1 MLDIA
6 LPRITPHE
14 SKDNYASYEI
24 EPLEAGYG
32 WTLGNAL
39 RRVLLSSLPG
49 AAVTSI
55 KIDGAQHE
63 FQDLPGVKED
73 VTDIVLN
80 VKRIRLRSLSD
91 HAVTM
96 RIEATGPRVVTAG
109 DIQAPSTIE
118 IVNPETPICTLDSE
132 DARLE
137 MDLIVETGRGY
148 VPAES
153 KEDQPIGQIPVDAI
167 FSPVEKVNYLVENTR
182 VGQMTNFDR
191 ITLQVWTDG
200 TITPDEALRQASNV
214 LVQHFQMIADHTGP
228 VEVTPEVPAI
238 AVGQTSFQIPQKI
251 YDTPI
256 EELDLTVRAYNC
268 LKRSGLT
275 KVGQVLTMSREDL
288 LAVRNFGEKS
298 LDELRDSLLARRM
311 LPTLDSARARRRL
324 ERWLRPVG
332 AERWSERRVERRLRP
347 ERSLRRGRG
356 GIGCGIVSRGTAS
369 TCPRRGAVRQSAAW
383 WMACSCMSI
392 FM

>member
-1 MLDIA
+1 LLDIA

-80 VKRIRLRSLSD
+80 VKRIRLRSLAD
-91 HAVTM
+91 HPVTM
-96 RIEATGPRVVTAG
+96 RIETTGPRVVTAA

-137 MDLIVETGRGY
+137 MDLIVEIGRGY

-191 ITLQVWTDG
+191 ITLQIWTDG
-200 TITPDEALRQASNV
+200 TITPDEALRQASNL
-214 LVQHFQMIADHTGP
+214 LVQHFQMIAEHTGP
-228 VEVTPEVPAI
+228 VEVAQEVPVI
-238 AVGQTSFQIPQKI
+238 AAGQTSFQIPQKI

-298 LDELRDSLLARRM
+298 LDELRDSLIARRM
-311 LPTLDSARARRRL
+311 LPTPAQL
-324 ERWLRPVG
+324 ERGGVSNAGFGQQGVNGGLNGGSG
-332 AERWSERRVERRLRP
+332 ADHAITSDLFDDSEE
-347 ERSLRRGRG
+347 E
-356 GIGCGIVSRGTAS
+356 
-369 TCPRRGAVRQSAAW
+369 
-383 WMACSCMSI
+383 
-392 FM
+392 